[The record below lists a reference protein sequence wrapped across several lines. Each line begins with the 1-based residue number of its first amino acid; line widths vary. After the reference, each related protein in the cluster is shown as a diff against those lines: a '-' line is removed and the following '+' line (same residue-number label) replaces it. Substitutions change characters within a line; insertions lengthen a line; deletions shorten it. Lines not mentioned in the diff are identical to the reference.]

1 MGMEGNPKASAD
13 LVLEQI
19 VRQSRISAQ
28 ILTKHLLSQR
38 ITMVPLHV
46 PGMKQDLQS
55 VEPSP

>member
-19 VRQSRISAQ
+19 VRQRRISAQ
-28 ILTKHLLSQR
+28 ILTRNLLSRR
-38 ITMVPLHV
+38 IMMVPWHV
-46 PGMKQDLQS
+46 PGVKQDLQS